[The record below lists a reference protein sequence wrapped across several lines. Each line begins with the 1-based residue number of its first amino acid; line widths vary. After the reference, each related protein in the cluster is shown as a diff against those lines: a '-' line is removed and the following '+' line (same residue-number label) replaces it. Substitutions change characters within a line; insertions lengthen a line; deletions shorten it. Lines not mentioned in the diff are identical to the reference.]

1 MNKEKLVD
9 LGEEVLHGIDEA
21 LEKKLRRNLEEE
33 LCVRLSNVFNRA
45 SWFALQNYSEDSSN
59 EAKHAYALVK
69 TVLDDTLDR
78 LLPPPKTKSK

>member
-1 MNKEKLVD
+1 MNREKLVD

-33 LCVRLSNVFNRA
+33 LCARLSNVFNRA
-45 SWFALQNYSEDSSN
+45 SHFAIQNYSKDASK
-59 EAKHAYALVK
+59 EAKMAYALVK